1 MQEKLNYFPPL
12 VEVMNLNTEGVL
24 SDGERVY
31 TYSAVSGGSEA
42 ITQVLQHLQLVLR
55 FSLR

>member
-24 SDGERVY
+24 CESGA
-31 TYSAVSGGSEA
+31 SAPTWDEE
-42 ITQVLQHLQLVLR
+42 QW
-55 FSLR
+55 